1 MIRVRSFAEG
11 REVAWEDQR
20 EHIWIDLERPSET
33 EIGELKTQFS
43 LNPLALEDALETDH
57 WGRFERYPEH
67 FFLIFRT
74 LADPGRVGDESDEV
88 DIFWFPEAD
97 VLLSVRNATVPYLE
111 SAWREPERNA
121 LKTFYLLLLRG
132 SDSFLTYVD
141 TLEDTTDMLEQRV
154 LSGRLQ
160 QRTRVYS
167 EVLQLR
173 RSLILARKLLANARE
188 NVRQLARHSVEVS
201 EEAGLLMRDVD
212 DHLERAYDTLDTARE
227 LVNSLLDIYFAAQ
240 NTRMNETMRTL
251 TTVSTVFLPLTFLAG
266 VWGMN
271 FTFIPEFDWRYGYLF
286 AWSCFAVVGGLL
298 LWYFKRK
305 GWW

>member
-1 MIRVRSFAEG
+1 MKNLLDG
-11 REVAWEDQR
+11 RDIPWQGEK
-20 EHIWIDLERPSET
+20 EHVWLDLESPSED
-33 EIGELKTQFS
+33 EIAALRAHFD
-43 LNPLALEDALETDH
+43 LNALALEDALEIDH

-74 LADPGRVGDESDEV
+74 LANPQRLIEQSDEV
-88 DIFWFPEAD
+88 DLFWFPETD
-97 VLLSVRNATVPYLE
+97 VLLSIRNRPVAYLE
-111 SAWREPERNA
+111 EVWREPARA
-121 LKTFYLLLLRG
+121 RSLDVIYSLLQRG
-132 SDSFLTYVD
+132 SDSFLTYIE
-141 TLEDTTDMLEQRV
+141 TLEARTEVLEQRV

-160 QRTRVYS
+160 KRTRVYS

-173 RSLILARKLLANARE
+173 RTLILARKLVANARE
-188 NVRQLARHSVEVS
+188 NLRQLARHAATVS
-201 EEAGLLMRDVD
+201 DEAGLLMRDAN
-212 DHLERAYDTLDTARE
+212 DHLGRAYDNLEASRE
-227 LVNSLLDIYFAAQ
+227 LVSSLLDIYFAAQ

-271 FTFIPEFDWRYGYLF
+271 FAFIPEFGWRYGYLF
-286 AWSCFAVVGGLL
+286 AWGCFLLVGGLL